1 MVACSGFATAPSDA
15 GVRARRTA
23 GASASTPRR
32 FAARAAMRHAA
43 RGLASRLASSPRV
56 GARAGGRSPWRR
68 APPAC
73 ASADRSFGAG
83 AAGSGH
89 DSGGRAAASAHGKDI
104 GVGIPRA
111 LQPLDQRLD
120 PRASAT
126 ASPAASPSR
135 PWTSTPEPTRAA
147 PRVPPRAPADASGPS
162 FELFGDDSP
171 PLAGDAVRGE
181 RADADEGSARP
192 NAADFNF
199 ATLRGEI
206 RRVTFHN
213 ADNFYTVARV
223 RVAAADVAS
232 LPVGATAVPGGGE
245 GSKYGKY
252 KKRGRGGKGGA
263 SAREATVTVV
273 GHIPGAAEGA
283 NLLMTGDWRDVEKW
297 GTQFVL
303 NCAPEEVAPADEDAM
318 LRYLAGGALPGVGK
332 ATAAKLVAHFGVDV
346 FAAFDAPDA
355 ERRLREC
362 PGVGAK
368 TAAKLAG
375 AWGDS
380 RGRRDAALFLEKH
393 GVAPALAQ
401 RVAAAHG
408 AETQARVRADPFGA
422 LAGIRG
428 ATFHRCDALAAR
440 LGKAPDAEARLAAA
454 MLRVLQQEAVG
465 DGHVYA
471 PFAKLADGVARLVG
485 PRQFRALRP
494 GALEAA
500 ADVLLRRGDVAVA
513 ADPGV
518 IRLGE
523 TDSSL
528 DSIDRAAFWQSRVVA
543 TAALAD
549 AETAVAMDIAAR
561 LARPSRVPDVPRVRR
576 WLQAAAAKEGWRLL
590 SPAQEAFLDLA
601 LREPICVL
609 TGGPGTGKTFA
620 THIAVRLWRAMGRK
634 VLMCA
639 PTGRAAQRLAEI
651 ATAGRRMSQPVQS
664 STIHRLLE
672 TRRGKGGSRASARGG
687 DDDDVDGAL
696 GDENTLSYKGTFARD
711 AASPLDADVV
721 VVDESSMLDLPLCAA
736 LLDAVKPDAQLVFV
750 GDADQLPSVG
760 PGSVLRDV
768 LLSRAVPAVQLR
780 DVFRQAEQS
789 GIVRAAHAI
798 NAGRMPEVPARRW
811 DAAAFALAGDDEKND
826 VDGVDVEE
834 GDWASAD
841 CVWIT
846 LADDSPS
853 GYEGALESLFAGS
866 LPALA
871 GLDPARDVQVLTPF
885 RRGPASTSQLN
896 AFLQARLNPPARG
909 KRETRAGDVTLRE
922 GDRVLQQRND
932 YTKEVFNGDLGT
944 VVGVDGDGG
953 GVRVVFGAAAASADE
968 TSAED
973 AAPIGDSPLESSG
986 AITDEPDTVAR
997 ALKAVA
1003 CGVGREVSYSR
1014 AECRDLLPAWALTVH
1029 KAQGSEYRAVVLCL
1043 ANAHRPLLRR
1053 ELVYTAASRAKEVL
1067 IVIAPPGAMRVA
1079 VETVGNDRRCTTL
1092 ARRLAPLAPEA
1103 PSCPATAAVA
1113 AAADAAARK
1122 REAEDT

>member
-1 MVACSGFATAPSDA
+1 MSVGTVGAVGAVAQTPTSPNSAAQN
-15 GVRARRTA
+15 
-23 GASASTPRR
+23 SAS
-32 FAARAAMRHAA
+32 FA
-43 RGLASRLASSPRV
+43 S
-56 GARAGGRSPWRR
+56 
-68 APPAC
+68 
-73 ASADRSFGAG
+73 
-83 AAGSGH
+83 
-89 DSGGRAAASAHGKDI
+89 
-104 GVGIPRA
+104 
-111 LQPLDQRLD
+111 
-120 PRASAT
+120 
-126 ASPAASPSR
+126 
-135 PWTSTPEPTRAA
+135 
-147 PRVPPRAPADASGPS
+147 
-162 FELFGDDSP
+162 
-171 PLAGDAVRGE
+171 
-181 RADADEGSARP
+181 
-192 NAADFNF
+192 F

-223 RVAAADVAS
+223 RVASADVAS
-232 LPVGATAVPGGGE
+232 LPAGATAAPQAPE
-245 GSKYGKY
+245 GSKYSKYSKY

-263 SAREATVTVV
+263 SLKEATVTVV

-303 NCAPEEVAPADEDAM
+303 NATPKEIPPADEDSM

-332 ATAAKLVAHFGVDV
+332 ATAAKLVAHFGTDV

-355 ERRLREC
+355 ETKLREC

-368 TAAKLAG
+368 TAEKLAR
-375 AWGDS
+375 AWSDS
-380 RGRRDAALFLEKH
+380 RGRRDAARFLETH

-408 AETQARVRADPFGA
+408 AETIVRVRDDPFGA

-440 LGKAPDAEARLAAA
+440 LGKAPDAEQRLAAA
-454 MLRVLQQEAVG
+454 MLRVLQQEAVS

-471 PFAKLADGVARLVG
+471 PWSRLADGVAKLVG
-485 PRQFRALRP
+485 PRQFASLTP

-500 ADVLLRRGDVAVA
+500 ADLLLRRGDVAVA
-513 ADPGV
+513 EEK
-518 IRLGE
+518 RTTEE
-523 TDSSL
+523 TFAATALLAAAARDFSG
-528 DSIDRAAFWQSRVVA
+528 DRVAFWRGAVVS
-543 TAALAD
+543 TAALHD
-549 AETAVAMDIAAR
+549 AEAFVANDIAAR
-561 LARPSRVPDVPRVRR
+561 LLQPSREPDVPRVRR

-672 TRRGKGGSRASARGG
+672 TRRGKGGVSVSRGD
-687 DDDDVDGAL
+687 DDDDVDGSG
-696 GDENTLSYKGTFARD
+696 GDENDFSYKGTFARD
-711 AASPLDADVV
+711 STSPLDADVV

-798 NAGRMPEVPARRW
+798 NAGRMPEVPVRRW
-811 DAAAFALAGDDEKND
+811 DANAFALVDDDETL
-826 VDGVDVEE
+826 DG
-834 GDWASAD
+834 GDARETSARDAKSKSLEKKTGGQTWSGAD

-846 LADDSPS
+846 LADDSPA
-853 GYEGALESLFAGS
+853 GYEGALESLFDGS
-866 LPALA
+866 LPKLA

-909 KRETRAGDVTLRE
+909 RLETRVGDVTLRE

-944 VVGVDGDGG
+944 VVAVDGDGS
-953 GVRVVFGAAAASADE
+953 VRVVFGAAATGAADDDE
-968 TSAED
+968 TSD
-973 AAPIGDSPLESSG
+973 AASTSTTSEKKRAASGKSGETAEAGPTPTSLDPI
-986 AITDEPDTVAR
+986 AR
-997 ALKAVA
+997 ALKSLD
-1003 CGVGREVSYSR
+1003 GGGGREVSYSR

-1053 ELVYTAASRAKEVL
+1053 ELVYTAASRAKEAL
-1067 IVIAPPGAMRVA
+1067 IVISPPSAMRVA

-1122 REAEDT
+1122 KETEEA